1 LRGNIL
7 DPIIIFIASIL
18 LAMVIVTGLAA
29 VCYICCSRR
38 NLHQDQVDFTKE
50 NSKSYLLNEDRKHA
64 DPEFYENLPFNKLR
78 NPPKLVLDHDD
89 LDFADCDYLDI
100 YANGPI
106 KYKETS
112 QRNANERKKTLEMR
126 KEVKSSYL

>member
-1 LRGNIL
+1 MSTE
-7 DPIIIFIASIL
+7 IFLIRFL
-18 LAMVIVTGLAA
+18 
-29 VCYICCSRR
+29 
-38 NLHQDQVDFTKE
+38 VDFTKE